1 MKDRCVLKL
10 VDLNAFN
17 SNSIQRLSQ
26 SSINDNVVNK
36 NNWHQLK
43 QSNFIEPAPSQPPQP
58 VSFNEY
64 YSSPIMSKIQS
75 PPSNCRYNSAAA
87 VAAPS
92 KHSVVETFISS
103 PSAKTPVPPPPV
115 ASNCPQQNH
124 RSLSEPRPNPNVNPY
139 SQLSSQFVGKDSQEV
154 LATTAETYDNLNEAQ
169 SAHMPHNSRIDSK
182 FTCSFTQPQQR
193 QQQSVE
199 RDLILYSQSP
209 NNHLARKINTAQ
221 HALIRNNSNIMMGLS
236 AKQAQA
242 HHQQAAE
249 HSVYSDLTMQ
259 AAAAGRSRSESL
271 TPRHED
277 LNDQDLT
284 ENDLSNLASY
294 VAPASSSGGSNC
306 TDSNGCNEALNELDE
321 RDIEHVETSKMKMKL
336 MQQQLETLTELVHKA
351 LVNRDLNQLAE
362 QSQALGLPA
371 SVVNGG
377 INLKNLMRSEHTLS
391 KTIVASLANGNGK
404 HSQHQSL
411 SELNAK
417 TKLLRQ
423 DLMSIRK
430 LHETFNLCFGDS
442 MKSFI
447 GQLNVNIKTF

>member
-26 SSINDNVVNK
+26 TSIDNVASK
-36 NNWHQLK
+36 NTWHQLK
-43 QSNFIEPAPSQPPQP
+43 QSNFIEPTPLQQQQQQPPAP
-58 VSFNEY
+58 SFNEY

-75 PPSNCRYNSAAA
+75 PPSNCRYNSAA
-87 VAAPS
+87 PS
-92 KHSVVETFISS
+92 KHTVVEAFISS
-103 PSAKTPVPPPPV
+103 PSAKASMPPPPV

-139 SQLSSQFVGKDSQEV
+139 SQLNSQE
-154 LATTAETYDNLNEAQ
+154 ANTAETYDNLNEAQ
-169 SAHMPHNSRIDSK
+169 SAHRLHHSRIDSK
-182 FTCSFTQPQQR
+182 FNSCFVQPDTQR
-193 QQQSVE
+193 QQQQQRDLKSVD

-236 AKQAQA
+236 AKQA
-242 HHQQAAE
+242 HHQAAE
-249 HSVYSDLTMQ
+249 HSVYTDLTMQ
-259 AAAAGRSRSESL
+259 AGRSRSESL
-271 TPRHED
+271 TPRRDED

-284 ENDLSNLASY
+284 ENDLSNLTSY
-294 VAPASSSGGSNC
+294 VAPASSSGNSC
-306 TDSNGCNEALNELDE
+306 TDSNNNARSEALNELDE
-321 RDIEHVETSKMKMKL
+321 RDIEQFETSKMKMKL

-362 QSQALGLPA
+362 QSQALGLPTSA
-371 SVVNGG
+371 INGG
-377 INLKNLMRSEHTLS
+377 INLKNLMRSEHTLT

-404 HSQHQSL
+404 LSQHQSL

-430 LHETFNLCFGDS
+430 LHETFNLCLGDS

-447 GQLNVNIKTF
+447 SQLNVNKLFNILFISL